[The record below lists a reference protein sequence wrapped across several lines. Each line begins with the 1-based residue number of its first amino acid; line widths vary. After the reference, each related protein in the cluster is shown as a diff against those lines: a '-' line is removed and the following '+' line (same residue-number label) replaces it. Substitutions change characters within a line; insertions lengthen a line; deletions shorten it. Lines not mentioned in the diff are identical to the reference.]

1 MFHAFCIGKNEINA
15 LFKEK
20 AQLSKYFNCRYTLAQ
35 LMEEVALLTGK
46 LAQITE
52 LVYREYLLSF

>member
-1 MFHAFCIGKNEINA
+1 MFHAFCVGKNEINV
-15 LFKEK
+15 LFK
-20 AQLSKYFNCRYTLAQ
+20 AQLSEYFNCRYTLAQ
-35 LMEEVALLTGK
+35 FMEEVALLTGK

>member
-1 MFHAFCIGKNEINA
+1 MYSAEINA

-20 AQLSKYFNCRYTLAQ
+20 EKLSKYFNCGYTLAQ
-35 LMEEVALLTGK
+35 FIEEAAILTGK
-46 LAQITE
+46 QAQITE